1 MFKRCILN
9 GVSIILQAEMD
20 SSSMVGGGDV
30 EGIEKAKKRGRAY
43 QCLHCF
49 HKKGKK
55 VIDVKGRLEDHI
67 LREHMTFQEVPFY
80 CSLCLFR
87 CLKWEQLVHH
97 VSAYKR
103 HVTMALKG
111 NVVDNSAYLIQNPN
125 PYKFGPL
132 DYHIFTAEESMKHFL
147 EVSTAAESA
156 RKDLPLAVQQCIP
169 EGMFDF
175 SNIDSQ
181 NSTMQEIP
189 QYIPTPIKA
198 PIAPSIIPV
207 CGVPSSSATLSNS
220 SAVTFASNDPFFQ
233 DKPVFASPICENSE
247 KLNESVNVGDTR
259 VVELTSEQD
268 KECNSVEFENDN
280 SKEDVQGHIEET
292 EEESIMQ
299 QLLPGDETDL
309 ETSKVVPKVEDP
321 ETHLTPV
328 EREFDV
334 KDVCEKNLI
343 AVLGQLTEA
352 VNRNT
357 KAVSRMEK
365 LYVDNACLLAKVS
378 DAVTRL
384 KWTMEEREKQEEKRE
399 ERRQEDDRR
408 REIDRRREE
417 RKRRHSEERR
427 QEQKR
432 ADRENENCRKMK
444 SVLGSFKE
452 NKPYKNS

>member
-1 MFKRCILN
+1 MFKHYILN
-9 GVSIILQAEMD
+9 GVSIILQVEMD
-20 SSSMVGGGDV
+20 SSLMVGGGDV
-30 EGIEKAKKRGRAY
+30 ESIEKAKRRGRAL

-55 VIDVKGRLEDHI
+55 VIDVNGRLEDHI

-87 CLKWEQLVHH
+87 CLKWAQLVPH

-103 HVTMALKG
+103 HVTMVLKA
-111 NVVDNSAYLIQNPN
+111 NVIDNSAYLILNPN

-181 NSTMQEIP
+181 NSTMQDIP

-198 PIAPSIIPV
+198 PITPSIIPV
-207 CGVPSSSATLSNS
+207 CGIASSSATISNS
-220 SAVTFASNDPFFQ
+220 SAVIFASNDPFFQ
-233 DKPVFASPICENSE
+233 DKPVFTSPVCENSE
-247 KLNESVNVGDTR
+247 KLTESVNVGDTR
-259 VVELTSEQD
+259 VVELTGEQD
-268 KECNSVEFENDN
+268 QGCNSVDIGNDN
-280 SKEDVQGHIEET
+280 SSEDVQGHIEET
-292 EEESIMQ
+292 EESIMQ
-299 QLLPGDETDL
+299 QLIPGGETDL
-309 ETSKVVPKVEDP
+309 ETPKVENP
-321 ETHLTPV
+321 ETPLTPV

-334 KDVCEKNLI
+334 KNVCEKNLI

-357 KAVSRMEK
+357 KAVSRIET
-365 LYVDNACLLAKVS
+365 LYVDNACLLAKVL

-384 KWTMEEREKQEEKRE
+384 KWTMEEREK
-399 ERRQEDDRR
+399 
-408 REIDRRREE
+408 
-417 RKRRHSEERR
+417 
-427 QEQKR
+427 
-432 ADRENENCRKMK
+432 
-444 SVLGSFKE
+444 
-452 NKPYKNS
+452 